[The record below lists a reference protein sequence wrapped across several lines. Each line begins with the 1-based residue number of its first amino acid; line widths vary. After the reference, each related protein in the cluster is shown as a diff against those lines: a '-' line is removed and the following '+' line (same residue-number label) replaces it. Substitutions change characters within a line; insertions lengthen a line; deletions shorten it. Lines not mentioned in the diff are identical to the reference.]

1 MTRTEIDFDEL
12 SERVLQLERQTW
24 RWKFASFFLLFIVAC
39 LLATGL
45 VAQGRIEPP
54 LVRAKAVEAQSFLLE
69 DADGTVR
76 GQMRMKAGG
85 PSFEIYDETGKI
97 VWSIPSK
104 PVQKPTR

>member
-1 MTRTEIDFDEL
+1 MARTEIDFREL
-12 SERVLQLERQTW
+12 AERVQKLERQYC
-24 RWKFASFFLLFIVAC
+24 RWKLASFFLLFILAC

-45 VAQGRIEPP
+45 VAQGKIEPP

-69 DADGTVR
+69 DANGTVR
-76 GQMRMKAGG
+76 GQMKMKAGG